1 MSHLILLFI
10 SFSSTLFHIYEMKDK
25 LEYKMCES
33 HIITPLLL
41 FPSILF
47 LDSHKCVTS
56 KVSLQKEIKA
66 LDVSPSS
73 KEITKYL
80 TFYSCNKKN

>member
-47 LDSHKCVTS
+47 LSYHVKHRVIHL
-56 KVSLQKEIKA
+56 VEYSLR
-66 LDVSPSS
+66 
-73 KEITKYL
+73 
-80 TFYSCNKKN
+80 KKKI